1 LEQWL
6 QRTRRDPFTD
16 ATKLVA
22 NCSNAACLPIPLLLR
37 PPADYLWQVSPYQLS
52 GGGSG
57 IVEGAGIDYILPY
70 WMARYYG
77 VITPSAVTSSAAT
90 TSTIA
95 PNSFATLFGSN
106 LANTTATAAVIP
118 LPISLGSATLTV
130 TDSAGVTR
138 PAGLVYAS
146 PTQINFVVPDGTSP
160 GAATLNETNGSA
172 TQTFSATVQN
182 VVPTLFS
189 MSSTG
194 TGVAAATALQTQAT
208 GQLQSPVSVFQCS
221 GGSCTSVPMV
231 LGVDTPIY
239 VSFYGTGIRG
249 RSSLS
254 NVHLTIG
261 GTSVPVQFAGAQTTY
276 PGLDQVNVQLPL
288 SLRGAGESN
297 VVLTV
302 DGQVSNTVTIRV
314 Q

>member
-1 LEQWL
+1 
-6 QRTRRDPFTD
+6 
-16 ATKLVA
+16 V
-22 NCSNAACLPIPLLLR
+22 
-37 PPADYLWQVSPYQLS
+37 
-52 GGGSG
+52 
-57 IVEGAGIDYILPY
+57 
-70 WMARYYG
+70 
-77 VITPSAVTSSAAT
+77 VTSSAAS
-90 TSTIA
+90 TSTVA

-106 LANTTATAAVIP
+106 LATTTATAAVIP
-118 LPISLGSATLTV
+118 LPLSLGGATLTV
-130 TDSAGVTR
+130 TDSAGAAR

-146 PTQINFVVPDGTSP
+146 PTQINFVVPDETSP
-160 GAATLNETNGSA
+160 GVATLKETNGS
-172 TQTFSATVQN
+172 TTKTFSATVQS

-194 TGVAAATALQTQAT
+194 TGVAAATALQTQAN
-208 GQLQSPVSVFQCS
+208 GQLQSSVSVFQCS
-221 GGSCTSVPMV
+221 FLVCTSVPIV
-231 LGVDTPIY
+231 LGADTPIY

-261 GTSVPVQFAGAQTTY
+261 GTDVPVQFAGAQTTY